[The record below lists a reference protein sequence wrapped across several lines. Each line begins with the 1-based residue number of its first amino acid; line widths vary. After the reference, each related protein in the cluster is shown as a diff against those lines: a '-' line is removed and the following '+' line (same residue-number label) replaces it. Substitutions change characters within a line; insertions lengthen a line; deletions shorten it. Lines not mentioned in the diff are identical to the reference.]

1 MGGDVP
7 AEMRGARATFAA
19 IGGLVVALAA
29 TASPAL
35 PAAPQQPRPETGQAI
50 VTVSTP
56 ELPSGRSATARERW
70 RLLRDRSGEVLDRIA
85 ERNDIAV
92 EARIPEIG
100 QLVVDLGAGGLPA
113 LRANLA
119 DEPRVES
126 VHPDLPVE
134 FRYQPNDFAFNRLDS
149 HAPNGDY
156 WQWNLLKS
164 GGPRAW
170 DLSQGSGAE
179 VAVIDTGA
187 TGSHPDLS
195 GRIIGTSDRDPTPGA
210 PGPTVDTFGHGTHVA
225 GLACGDSDN
234 TFGIAS
240 LGFDCSLFIAKLA
253 TQSPWNTCS
262 NVASAITDAA
272 NRFSDVISMSL
283 GGCDTSLNSALNYAL
298 SRGSVLVAAG
308 ANDPTP
314 PVVTNFPAQW
324 VQPEGT
330 GPQVG
335 FDRGLV
341 VTSAKYDETR
351 SGFAQMT
358 TAVSVAAFGSAS
370 NAESGGQQGILSTFP
385 PPSVGLD
392 SVGGRTTVSGDNR
405 FSYLVG
411 TSMATPQVAGLAA
424 LIRAVRPSI
433 SAPRVSHLIK
443 QTASHCG
450 AYGDGIG
457 WGVIRADEAVEAA
470 LDKDVDPPS
479 SRVRSAKVARRAA
492 VAVAAGS
499 GGRIINLRLK
509 RSDPPGSNCAEKLP
523 ASGVKKVAVFA
534 SANGGA
540 YRRIG
545 KTTEKR
551 LRFHAKPRRNYRF
564 YSIAVDKAGNREAP
578 PAKADAKR

>member
-1 MGGDVP
+1 
-7 AEMRGARATFAA
+7 
-19 IGGLVVALAA
+19 
-29 TASPAL
+29 
-35 PAAPQQPRPETGQAI
+35 
-50 VTVSTP
+50 
-56 ELPSGRSATARERW
+56 
-70 RLLRDRSGEVLDRIA
+70 
-85 ERNDIAV
+85 
-92 EARIPEIG
+92 
-100 QLVVDLGAGGLPA
+100 
-113 LRANLA
+113 
-119 DEPRVES
+119 
-126 VHPDLPVE
+126 
-134 FRYQPNDFAFNRLDS
+134 
-149 HAPNGDY
+149 
-156 WQWNLLKS
+156 
-164 GGPRAW
+164 
-170 DLSQGSGAE
+170 
-179 VAVIDTGA
+179 
-187 TGSHPDLS
+187 
-195 GRIIGTSDRDPTPGA
+195 
-210 PGPTVDTFGHGTHVA
+210 
-225 GLACGDSDN
+225 
-234 TFGIAS
+234 
-240 LGFDCSLFIAKLA
+240 
-253 TQSPWNTCS
+253 
-262 NVASAITDAA
+262 
-272 NRFSDVISMSL
+272 MSL

-314 PVVTNFPAQW
+314 PVGTNFPAQW

-341 VTSAKYDETR
+341 VTSARYDGTR

-392 SVGGRTTVSGDNR
+392 SVGGRTTVNGDNR

-424 LIRAVRPSI
+424 LMRAVRPSI
-433 SAPRVSHLIK
+433 TAPRVAHLIK

-450 AYGDGIG
+450 AYRDGIG

-499 GGRIINLRLK
+499 GGIINLRLK

-540 YRRIG
+540 YRRIR
-545 KTTEKR
+545 KTTKKR